1 MPDRAPTHRPPSTQR
16 RRPEVETLAFHPRPD
31 ADGGLVARLDNGVL
45 VPPHPADADR
55 VTPGE
60 AWTCTLAE
68 GPDGDTVA
76 RLVARVEPAPPPLD
90 EEAGDSGDSDADGA
104 GPDTRGALAS
114 SSRSRHRD
122 PAGPDLHPGEREQL
136 ERRRQELRQRAELLL
151 AQLEEVHDRLG
162 DVEDALEG

>member
-1 MPDRAPTHRPPSTQR
+1 MPDRAPTHPSRATQR
-16 RRPEVETLAFHPRPD
+16 RRPEVETLAFHPRPTS
-31 ADGGLVARLDNGVL
+31 DGGLVARLDNGVL

-76 RLVARVEPAPPPLD
+76 RLVARIEPAPPPLD
-90 EEAGDSGDSDADGA
+90 EEAGDGDAEV
-104 GPDTRGALAS
+104 RGAPAS
-114 SSRSRHRD
+114 PSSRARHRD
-122 PAGPDLHPGEREQL
+122 PGGPDLHPGEREQL